1 MPRHITRTKT
11 TFPKFY
17 LRHGPN
23 AINVG
28 DLFVQEAHEGHDK
41 PQEEALEDEGGSKRE
56 HDTAW

>member
-11 TFPKFY
+11 TIPKFY

-28 DLFVQEAHEGHDK
+28 DLFVQEAHEEHDAPK
-41 PQEEALEDEGGSKRE
+41 EEALEDEGESEGSD
-56 HDTAW
+56 DTVW